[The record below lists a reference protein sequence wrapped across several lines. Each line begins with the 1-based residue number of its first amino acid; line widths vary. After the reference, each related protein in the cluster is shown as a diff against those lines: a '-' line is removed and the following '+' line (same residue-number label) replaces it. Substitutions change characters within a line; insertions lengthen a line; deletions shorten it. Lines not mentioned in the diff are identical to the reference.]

1 MFMSDSL
8 SNIGAETR
16 ASLVGAGRLQRRSPS
31 RKSLYRKLR
40 IAAIGMA
47 GWLALGAASH
57 AQRPELKKP
66 EQAPEETPPAPKPK
80 KNVKGPRA
88 IGVLQINASGKDML
102 IPVAILVEGK
112 FYDASAYKADPV
124 PMALERGTVYE
135 VEKSGES
142 QGLFTVRGALHSSN
156 VQSAVAW
163 MGSGSYVLNGAEVAK
178 TTHRAEDKPRDLDS
192 DDDAPPR
199 LTRGKSETPTKTDS
213 AAGSGGQG
221 TKADEGNSGK
231 GTGQKPEP
239 ASGSGKPAEG
249 EAGGTTGQG
258 STAKE
263 GSTTKQAPVGQQGS
277 ATPSGMGQGAGSQSP
292 AAQET
297 ASSKGGESQ
306 EGGNYYRPTL
316 RRGKPSEKAPDETED
331 VVATKASGSAGK
343 AAGTD
348 ANVAD
353 KAQAQLIPAIS
364 DAGGPSPEPF
374 VFFWK
379 EGEEADREKQ
389 MLGVAANEVKAYVK
403 AREMGAIPAKTGST
417 KTLRAKGSGSKSAVK
432 SEPVFDQVQFR
443 AFDLWKNNQPVMVLT
458 AEAHL
463 PPKAGTS
470 ESPFIYDV
478 TIAAR
483 TDIYGDLRKLYAGVT
498 DKFHLDVT
506 PKLELI
512 DAVDAD
518 GDGRGELLFREITDA
533 GNGYLIYRATGD
545 TLWKMFDSLK
555 EEQ

>member
-1 MFMSDSL
+1 M
-8 SNIGAETR
+8 
-16 ASLVGAGRLQRRSPS
+16 
-31 RKSLYRKLR
+31 
-40 IAAIGMA
+40 
-47 GWLALGAASH
+47 GAASH
-57 AQRPELKKP
+57 AQRPQLKRP

-88 IGVLQINASGKDML
+88 IGVLQINASGKDTL

-112 FYDASAYKADPV
+112 FYDAGSYKADPV
-124 PMALERGTVYE
+124 PMALESGTVYE

-142 QGLFTVRGALHSSN
+142 QGLFTVRGALHSSS
-156 VQSAVAW
+156 VQSAAAW
-163 MGSGSYVLNGAEVAK
+163 MGSGSYVLNGTEVAK
-178 TTHRAEDKPRDLDS
+178 TSHRAEDKPRDLDN
-192 DDDAPPR
+192 DNDAPPR
-199 LTRGKSETPTKTDS
+199 LTRGKSDTPGKTDS
-213 AAGSGGQG
+213 ANAGSGGQG

-231 GTGQKPEP
+231 APAQTTGTPT
-239 ASGSGKPAEG
+239 GSGKAAEG
-249 EAGGTTGQG
+249 EAGGSPGQG

-263 GSTTKQAPVGQQGS
+263 GSSAKDESTAKQGSAGQQGS
-277 ATPSGMGQGAGSQSP
+277 ATQGGTGQGASSQSP
-292 AAQET
+292 AAQDT
-297 ASSKGGESQ
+297 ASQGKGGEPQ
-306 EGGNYYRPTL
+306 DGGNYYRPTL
-316 RRGKPSEKAPDETED
+316 RRGKPTEEAPQETED
-331 VVATKASGSAGK
+331 AVATKVGDSAGK
-343 AAGTD
+343 ATGTD
-348 ANVAD
+348 GAVAD

-389 MLGVAANEVKAYVK
+389 MLTVAANEVKAYVK
-403 AREMGAIPAKTGST
+403 AREMGVIPAKARSA
-417 KTLRAKGSGSKSAVK
+417 KALSAKGSGSKSAVK
-432 SEPVFDQVQFR
+432 SEPVFDKVQFR
-443 AFDLWKNNQPVMVLT
+443 GFDLWKNNQPVMVLT

-518 GDGRGELLFREITDA
+518 GDERGELLFREITDA